1 MKKVL
6 KSAVALLLT
15 LTLVFSAFAL
25 GGVFAEEAEP
35 LSSFA
40 VSATGSGE
48 NSSELGTVSWWKSD
62 VDGKYY
68 MFMPSKSDLS
78 SITVWFT
85 ASGDVMCGD
94 VKLENGAATTAFAN
108 GGEFVLTVGERAT
121 LLCSSTQASSRQCL

>member
-6 KSAVALLLT
+6 KSAAAILLVLT
-15 LTLVFSAFAL
+15 LAFSAFAI
-25 GGVFAEEAEP
+25 GGVFAEETEP

-40 VSATGSGE
+40 VSAKGSGAD
-48 NSSELGTVSWWKSD
+48 STALGTVSWWKSD

-85 ASGDVMCGD
+85 ATDDVMWAESSSKTAHRQECSQT
-94 VKLENGAATTAFAN
+94 AASLSSAS
-108 GGEFVLTVGERAT
+108 AT
-121 LLCSSTQASSRQCL
+121 RSTR